1 MKKWIKWFSAAKIAL
16 LTLLFAGALSSCGH
30 AYSSKH
36 SMSEY
41 VDSADLEKVLGD
53 ISNPTFKSIDDALT
67 YYQVEKQSRSNDSVF
82 FSIPPEVI
90 TNVYSVLMK
99 RNIVPT
105 KTAIVSEYLD
115 NVQVYSNLP
124 RCTQTTE
131 APLDS
136 IDVPNTKVVDTI
148 INGKHIKVLQEETT
162 SM

>member
-1 MKKWIKWFSAAKIAL
+1 MKKWIKWFCAAKIAL

-30 AYSSKH
+30 AYSPKH
-36 SMSEY
+36 STSEY
-41 VDSADLEKVLGD
+41 VDSAGLEKVLGD
-53 ISNPTFKSIDDALT
+53 INNPTFKSVDDALT
-67 YYQVEKQSRSNDSVF
+67 YYLDEKQFRSNDSVF
-82 FSIPPEVI
+82 FSMTPEVI
-90 TNVYSVLMK
+90 TNVYSVLVK

-124 RCTQTTE
+124 RCTQITE
-131 APLDS
+131 VSLDS

>member
-16 LTLLFAGALSSCGH
+16 LALLFAGALSSCGH

-36 SMSEY
+36 SY
-41 VDSADLEKVLGD
+41 ADLKKVLGD
-53 ISNPTFKSIDDALT
+53 ISNPTFKSIGDALT
-67 YYQVEKQSRSNDSVF
+67 YYQIEKQSRSNDSVF
-82 FSIPPEVI
+82 FSMPPEVI
-90 TNVYSVLMK
+90 ANVYSVLVK

-136 IDVPNTKVVDTI
+136 IDIPNTKVVDTI

-162 SM
+162 NM